1 MEGQNIFPKDFVF
14 PTHLGRSSWMDL
26 QDGSFSCQIELVVVK
41 TLRFRT
47 RLLEWIPT
55 FSLLSANMIQHISS
69 PSMCHEGQTWSFL
82 LKFVTSQTSLSNRSC
97 STQKKPDVVFFFHL
111 FLTHL

>member
-26 QDGSFSCQIELVVVK
+26 QDGSFSCQIEPVVVK
-41 TLRFRT
+41 PLPLRFQT

-55 FSLLSANMIQHISS
+55 FSL
-69 PSMCHEGQTWSFL
+69 FL
-82 LKFVTSQTSLSNRSC
+82 PT
-97 STQKKPDVVFFFHL
+97 
-111 FLTHL
+111 